1 MKLTMPSVLTTTLQ
15 RTSSYALAALCAVAV
30 MQPLGAANASTMP
43 KAEVDRS
50 SVSIGLG
57 PSVSLDSKIGPVTSL
72 GGSLGLPFLV
82 DGGVSGRYDI
92 RLTHKFLQQN
102 RFSLSGI
109 FGVWGNARF
118 DEPSRSRY
126 VGLEL
131 GLGLAYQF
139 TPQLTGRLNLVP
151 GLTFP
156 FGPGRVVDYYPPAG
170 GFELA
175 YRFNSGLEGTLGYNG
190 QGDILGLRFTI

>member
-1 MKLTMPSVLTTTLQ
+1 MKITQTLKLNSALK
-15 RTSSYALAALCAVAV
+15 RSAHYALALLCAVAV
-30 MQPLGAANASTMP
+30 TQPLASAEASTMP

-50 SVSIGLG
+50 SISIGIG
-57 PSVSLDSKIGPVTSL
+57 PSVSIDGKIGPVTSL

-82 DGGVSGRYDI
+82 DGGSSGRYDI

-109 FGVWGNARF
+109 FGVWGNVRF

-131 GLGLAYQF
+131 GLGMAYQF

-151 GLTFP
+151 GFTFP
-156 FGPGRVVDYYPPAG
+156 FSPGRVVDYYPPAG

>member
-1 MKLTMPSVLTTTLQ
+1 MKFKLPHH
-15 RTSSYALAALCAVAV
+15 YALALFCVIAAL
-30 MQPLGAANASTMP
+30 QPLSQAKASTMP

-50 SVSIGLG
+50 SISVGFG
-57 PSVSLDSKIGPVTSL
+57 PSVSLESKIGPMTSL

-82 DGGVSGRYDI
+82 DGGVSGRYDL
-92 RLTHKFLQQN
+92 RLTHRFLQQN
-102 RFSLSGI
+102 HFSLSGI

-118 DEPSRSRY
+118 DDPSRSRY

-131 GLGLAYQF
+131 GVGLAYQF
-139 TPQLTGRLNLVP
+139 TPQLAGRLNLVP

-156 FGPGRVVDYYPPAG
+156 FGPGRVVDYYAPAG

-190 QGDILGLRFTI
+190 QGDVLGLRFTI

>member
-1 MKLTMPSVLTTTLQ
+1 MKF
-15 RTSSYALAALCAVAV
+15 TSPHHYALALLCAVAA
-30 MQPLGAANASTMP
+30 MQPLSQAKASTMP

-50 SVSIGLG
+50 SISIGLG
-57 PSVSLDSKIGPVTSL
+57 PSVSLDSKIGPMTSL

-82 DGGVSGRYDI
+82 DGGVSGRYDL
-92 RLTHKFLQQN
+92 RLTHRFLKQN
-102 RFSLSGI
+102 NFSLSGI
-109 FGVWGNARF
+109 VGVWGNARF
-118 DEPSRSRY
+118 DKPASSRY

-156 FGPGRVVDYYPPAG
+156 FGPGRVADYYPPAG

-175 YRFNSGLEGTLGYNG
+175 YRFNRDLEGTLGYNG

>member
-1 MKLTMPSVLTTTLQ
+1 MKFK
-15 RTSSYALAALCAVAV
+15 TSYHYALALLCATVI
-30 MQPLGAANASTMP
+30 MQPVSQAKASTMP

-50 SVSIGLG
+50 SISIGLG
-57 PSVSLDSKIGPVTSL
+57 PSVSLDSKIGPMTSL

-82 DGGVSGRYDI
+82 SGGTSGRYDL
-92 RLTHKFLQQN
+92 RLTHRFLHQN
-102 RFSLSGI
+102 NFSLSGI

-118 DEPSRSRY
+118 DQPSRSRY

-156 FGPGRVVDYYPPAG
+156 FTPGGIVDYYPPAG

-190 QGDILGLRFTI
+190 QGDVLGLRFTI